1 MNNILIGRY
10 IPGTSLI
17 HKMDPRGKLITSF
30 LFVMIIFLANN
41 CSTYAVL
48 FVFAL
53 LAVCMTKISFKIFW
67 RGIRPLIWL
76 ILFTVIMQLLF
87 TGSGKVLW
95 HVGFLKVTDYGIISS
110 IYMCIR
116 LITIIVVSTVFTLTT
131 TSLQIADAIEWLI
144 HPLKYLKV
152 PVGEIA
158 LVLSIALRFVPTLM
172 DEATKIINAQKARG
186 SDISTG
192 KFIEKIKK
200 IVPILVPLFIR
211 SLSIA
216 LDLAVAMEARGYRDG
231 MPRSR
236 YRQLAWH
243 IIDILNLG
251 SLAILIGLLLLLRRY

>member
-1 MNNILIGRY
+1 
-10 IPGTSLI
+10 
-17 HKMDPRGKLITSF
+17 
-30 LFVMIIFLANN
+30 
-41 CSTYAVL
+41 
-48 FVFAL
+48 
-53 LAVCMTKISFKIFW
+53 
-67 RGIRPLIWL
+67 
-76 ILFTVIMQLLF
+76 
-87 TGSGKVLW
+87 
-95 HVGFLKVTDYGIISS
+95 
-110 IYMCIR
+110 
-116 LITIIVVSTVFTLTT
+116 
-131 TSLQIADAIEWLI
+131 
-144 HPLKYLKV
+144 
-152 PVGEIA
+152 
-158 LVLSIALRFVPTLM
+158 M